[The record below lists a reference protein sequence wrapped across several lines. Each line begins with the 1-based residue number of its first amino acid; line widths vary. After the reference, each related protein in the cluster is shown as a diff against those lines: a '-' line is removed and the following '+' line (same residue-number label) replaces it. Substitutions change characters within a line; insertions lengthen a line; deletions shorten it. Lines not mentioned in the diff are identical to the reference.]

1 MNFCKESST
10 EKDVIIKTLPITMT
24 LNRLKDLG
32 KRLFG
37 LGNKQL
43 EFSYL
48 TKEVNLNSSKIK
60 TMYLLSTSVF
70 YTLFFLYFHP
80 LLSVMYC
87 AGHPCPLSPKSFV
100 FPYFILTQTIFIS
113 SSIRYPVFLLTLIC
127 MITLTASKLPLLI
140 TQLNHLNLFSLIRL

>member
-32 KRLFG
+32 KRLFS

-48 TKEVNLNSSKIK
+48 TKEVNLNFSKIK
-60 TMYLLSTSVF
+60 TMYLLSTSVL
-70 YTLFFLYFHP
+70 YTLYFLYFHP
-80 LLSVMYC
+80 LLSIMHC
-87 AGHPCPLSPKSFV
+87 AGHT
-100 FPYFILTQTIFIS
+100 Y
-113 SSIRYPVFLLTLIC
+113 LI
-127 MITLTASKLPLLI
+127 PP
-140 TQLNHLNLFSLIRL
+140 

>member
-1 MNFCKESST
+1 MFHIKCLYYFYLEYGSDYSEDLNTSNKIRTIKIRIVNFCKESST

-70 YTLFFLYFHP
+70 YTLFFLYFHL

-87 AGHPCPLSPKSFV
+87 VGHPCPLPPKNFLS
-100 FPYFILTQTIFIS
+100 IFYTHS
-113 SSIRYPVFLLTLIC
+113 NYLKRG
-127 MITLTASKLPLLI
+127 
-140 TQLNHLNLFSLIRL
+140 

>member
-1 MNFCKESST
+1 VNFCKETST

-48 TKEVNLNSSKIK
+48 IKEVNCNKIK
-60 TMYLLSTSVF
+60 IIYIYVLL
-70 YTLFFLYFHP
+70 FLYILIF
-80 LLSVMYC
+80 S
-87 AGHPCPLSPKSFV
+87 SFALNYMGSATFV
-100 FPYFILTQTIFIS
+100 LHLHRALPPPTHLFILTIFMP
-113 SSIRYPVFLLTLIC
+113 SSILSIYL
-127 MITLTASKLPLLI
+127 
-140 TQLNHLNLFSLIRL
+140 LFSLPLHLFYINFHSYSHSLSHFSS